1 MLNLKR
7 QRGVVLFL
15 SLIVLVVL
23 MLGGLALFRNVDTS
37 ILISG
42 NVALQKNATRSGDG
56 GAEAA
61 ITWLQANTGA
71 PLFNDVA
78 GYVAA
83 GLANPKSSS
92 QTWPQYWEALVQVY
106 PPVTLAT
113 DAAGNTASYLIQRL
127 CNLTGQPYSAG
138 PPPVECIEPPSSS
151 STGSSKGASS
161 IELNRPTSVYYRIT
175 VRTTGPKNSVSF
187 IQTTVLM

>member
-1 MLNLKR
+1 MLNYKR
-7 QRGVVLFL
+7 QQGVVLFL
-15 SLIVLVVL
+15 SLIVLVAL

-42 NVALQKNATRSGDG
+42 NVALQKNATRSGDS

-61 ITWLQANTGA
+61 IAWLQANSGPALYT
-71 PLFNDVA
+71 DST

-83 GLANPKSSS
+83 GLANPKASG
-92 QTWPQYWEALVQVY
+92 QTWPQYWDTLMGAY
-106 PPVTLAT
+106 TPVTLTT
-113 DAAGNTASYLIQRL
+113 DAAGNTVSYLIQRL
-127 CNLTGQPYSAG
+127 CNLTGQAYSAG
-138 PPPVECIEPPSSS
+138 PPPIECIEPPTSSN
-151 STGSSKGASS
+151 TGSSKGAGF

-175 VRTTGPKNSVSF
+175 VRTAGPKNSVSF